1 MRHSRDRPVHR
12 RSLAAW
18 LRRED
23 GVEGLEVALIGA
35 MIVIAILAAIPT
47 LGASIGDALD
57 DVGAAITT
65 AGAGIE

>member
-12 RSLAAW
+12 RPLAAR

-23 GVEGLEVALIGA
+23 GVEGLEVALIA
-35 MIVIAILAAIPT
+35 ALIVIAILAAIPT
-47 LGASIGDALD
+47 LGASIGDALE
-57 DVGAAITT
+57 DVGAAMTT

>member
-1 MRHSRDRPVHR
+1 
-12 RSLAAW
+12 

-35 MIVIAILAAIPT
+35 LIVIVILAAIPAMST
-47 LGASIGDALD
+47 SIGDALE
-57 DVGAAITT
+57 DVAGAITT

>member
-1 MRHSRDRPVHR
+1 MEHPRDRPADWR
-12 RSLAAW
+12 GRTG

-35 MIVIAILAAIPT
+35 LIVLAILAAIPT
-47 LGASIGDALD
+47 LGAGIGDALE

>member
-12 RSLAAW
+12 LSLTAW

-35 MIVIAILAAIPT
+35 MIVIAILAAVPT
-47 LGASIGDALD
+47 LGASIGDALE
-57 DVGAAITT
+57 DVAAAITT

>member
-12 RSLAAW
+12 RSPAAC
-18 LRRED
+18 LCRED

-35 MIVIAILAAIPT
+35 LIVIVILAAIPT
-47 LGASIGDALD
+47 LSASIGDALE
-57 DVGAAITT
+57 DVAGAIVT